1 MCKECEDCTTEHQ
14 YDALEGVDFIESN
27 EFI

>member
-1 MCKECEDCTTEHQ
+1 MCKQCDDCQKEHQ
-14 YDALEGVDFIESN
+14 PDGLAGVDFIESN